1 MPISSEALD
10 LENRGYLPNGEP
22 VLIDAY
28 RLLRNQWNSGVRD
41 RELGLHL
48 LFLSWYGLVEPP
60 FVFGEFVEDEDR
72 LQETFIDVFEYFESG
87 IEDDPELLYVIGL
100 AAHLFPF
107 VLGDETVWAKRAVV
121 YRERYRKLKPDGIDP
136 SVFIGRGAFGKY
148 YFHQA
153 KTRGEY

>member
-10 LENRGYLPNGEP
+10 IENRGYLPNGEA

-28 RLLRNQWNSGVRD
+28 KLLRNEWKSGVRD

-48 LFLSWYGLVEPP
+48 FFLSWYGLVEPL
-60 FVFGEFVEDEDR
+60 FVFGEFEEEKDR
-72 LQETFIDVFEYFESG
+72 LQETFIDVFEYFEPD

-107 VLGDETVWAKRAVV
+107 ALGDEAVWAKRGDA
-121 YRERYRKLKPDGIDP
+121 YRQRYHKLKPEGIDP
-136 SVFIGRGAFGKY
+136 ELFIGRGAFGSY

-153 KTRGEY
+153 TNRNGY